1 MTATSIPMRA
11 AAPTRRRSALGAMT
25 VVEAR
30 LFLRD
35 PMATFFG
42 LLFPPLLL
50 LVLSSVFPGFQDPAP
65 ELGGLR
71 GVDIYT
77 PITISL
83 AIATVAL
90 VTLAA
95 VLSIYREKG
104 ILRRLAT
111 TPVRPV
117 QVILASLIVHATV
130 LLLASALT
138 VAIAKIMFDVEL
150 PASWL
155 GAILAVVLGT
165 ASMCTLGM
173 LIAAVAPSARAAS
186 GIGTLVYFPM
196 MFFAGVW
203 TPGPIM
209 PDLAQRIGD
218 FLPLGAASSALQDAW
233 FGDFPQPLHLGV
245 MIAWT
250 VICGV
255 GATRLFRWE

>member
-1 MTATSIPMRA
+1 MTTTSIPRRVT
-11 AAPTRRRSALGAMT
+11 APTRRRSALGAMI

-35 PMATFFG
+35 PMGTFFG
-42 LLFPPLLL
+42 LLFPALLL
-50 LVLSSVFPGFQDPAP
+50 LVLATAFPGFQDPAP

-95 VLSIYREKG
+95 VLSIYRERG

-111 TPVRPV
+111 TPVRPAR
-117 QVILASLIVHATV
+117 VILASLIVHGAV
-130 LLLASALT
+130 LLVASALT
-138 VAIAKIMFDVEL
+138 IAIAKIIFDVAF
-150 PASWL
+150 PASWI

-173 LIAAVAPSARAAS
+173 LIAAVAPSAKAAS

-209 PDLAQRIGD
+209 PDAAQRIGD
-218 FLPLGAASSALQDAW
+218 FLPLGATSSALQAAW
-233 FGDFPQPLHLGV
+233 FGDFPEPLHLGV

-250 VICGV
+250 VVCGF